1 MTISELEKFRDV
13 VVVLH
18 LNDGDVVTG
27 RINFVGREYED
38 IIVDVL
44 QTTDPER
51 YKEHNAAVYAIKIGD
66 VASVARVD
74 K

>member
-1 MTISELEKFRDV
+1 MTISELEEFQDG

-18 LNDGDVVTG
+18 LNDGEVVTG
-27 RINFVGREYED
+27 RINFVDREYED

-44 QTTDPER
+44 QTSAPER

-66 VASVARVD
+66 VASVTRVD